1 MSTILSPFS
10 SQLISSNFSS
20 IPIVFHQFFTW
31 IALGDVD
38 LHFSLIL
45 ATKAN
50 IAEGGTA
57 GKEWPL
63 FMYAKLHYTEN
74 YCILCVLN

>member
-1 MSTILSPFS
+1 MSTICSPFS

-20 IPIVFHQFFTW
+20 IPIVFQQSFIW

-50 IAEGGTA
+50 IAEGGTI

-63 FMYAKLHYTEN
+63 LMYAELHYTEN
-74 YCILCVLN
+74 YCILFVLN